1 MLATVDNGKK
11 ISYGYD
17 HTGNRVRK
25 TVDGV
30 TTDYCMAGDL
40 LVAETSGDKIIW
52 YKYDSAANLISIRA
66 YGKEFFYI
74 KNLQN
79 DVIAL
84 AKFLLSLYSLIPVTI
99 PLIIDTTRFPVA
111 PPIPINPTAVP
122 KPDTAADNQSTSS
135 KLFLSITI

>member
-1 MLATVDNGKK
+1 MKYDAVGNMLKKGTTVFTWNQGRMLATVDNGKK

-66 YGKEFFYI
+66 YGKEFFYKRI
-74 KNLQN
+74 
-79 DVIAL
+79 
-84 AKFLLSLYSLIPVTI
+84 FRMMLLHLPMLPE
-99 PLIIDTTRFPVA
+99 
-111 PPIPINPTAVP
+111 
-122 KPDTAADNQSTSS
+122 
-135 KLFLSITI
+135 KL